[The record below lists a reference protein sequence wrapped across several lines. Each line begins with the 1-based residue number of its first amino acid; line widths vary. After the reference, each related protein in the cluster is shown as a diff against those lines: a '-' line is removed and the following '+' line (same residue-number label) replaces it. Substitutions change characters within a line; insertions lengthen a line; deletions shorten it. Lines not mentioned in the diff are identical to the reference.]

1 MKEDYDLLTKV
12 IPGFSKYNYDLF
24 KKMREVISSRV
35 FGVTIKGKK
44 NDIIAPFADMLNH
57 KRPRQTHWNFDD
69 ECNSF
74 VIKGAANV
82 KKGDEVFDSYGI
94 KCNSRFLLNYGFT
107 VENNEDNEFKIIL
120 LLNESSPY
128 FKEKVMFLG
137 GKNLSKKFALVI
149 NYSDN
154 KMNQFFSFLRFI
166 LYNKANIKDID
177 TAKPVSV
184 ENEIELFNKLRE
196 IMKLY
201 LSKYPTT
208 LEYDEDYF
216 KKNKNNMEFNEYNC
230 YVIRIG
236 EKRILHFYLNMSND
250 ILQLLN
256 MSNKNEVKTIFHDII
271 NTCENKNYNMNNKPN
286 QNVVN
291 NLLKYKNYL
300 CYILPLLI
308 VS

>member
-1 MKEDYDLLTKV
+1 
-12 IPGFSKYNYDLF
+12 
-24 KKMREVISSRV
+24 
-35 FGVTIKGKK
+35 
-44 NDIIAPFADMLNH
+44 
-57 KRPRQTHWNFDD
+57 
-69 ECNSF
+69 
-74 VIKGAANV
+74 
-82 KKGDEVFDSYGI
+82 
-94 KCNSRFLLNYGFT
+94 
-107 VENNEDNEFKIIL
+107 
-120 LLNESSPY
+120 
-128 FKEKVMFLG
+128 MFLG

-201 LSKYPTT
+201 LSKYTTT